1 MFIGIDIGGTN
12 IKGVL
17 ADKNG
22 KIISFK
28 KISTGKTLAEIENGI
43 CNLIS
48 GLSLENKQTS
58 CRVEAVGIGSAGS
71 IDKKKGLIITSP
83 NIKSL
88 QNYPIARSLNKA
100 TGLKVYLENDATA
113 AITGESWTGLGRNFS
128 NWIML
133 MLGTGIGGGVII
145 NNKIYTGQSGS
156 AMEVGHMTIDYKGKK
171 CLCGNTGCFEAYAS
185 ATALIKLTRAKLKRC
200 PSSSINKMITNDML
214 TSKIV
219 YDAARK
225 GDRLAKEIFNDISF
239 YLGIGI
245 SNLVNIFNP
254 EAIIIGGGL
263 SKAHRLLI
271 PNIKKIVADRA
282 LKGLKENIKFLTIM
296 DVDKTAALGAAKI
309 AMDAC
314 K

>member
-17 ADKNG
+17 AGKNG
-22 KIISFK
+22 EIISFR
-28 KISTGKTLAEIENGI
+28 KISTVETLPDIENGI
-43 CNLIS
+43 CSLILT
-48 GLSLENKQTS
+48 LSSKIKGAS
-58 CRVEAVGIGSAGS
+58 RRPEAVGIGSAGS
-71 IDKKKGLIITSP
+71 IDKKRGVIITSP

-88 QNYPIARSLNKA
+88 QNYPLAQKINKA

-113 AITGESWTGLGRNFS
+113 AIIGEWWVGRGRNFS

-133 MLGTGIGGGVII
+133 TLGTGIGGGVII

-156 AMEVGHMTIDYKGKK
+156 AMEVGHTTIDYKGKK
-171 CLCGNTGCFEAYAS
+171 CLCGNTGCLETYAS
-185 ATALIKLTRAKLKRC
+185 ATALVKLTRSKLKRNH
-200 PSSSINKMITNDML
+200 SSSINKRITDEKL

-219 YDAARK
+219 YEEAVK
-225 GDRLAKEIFNDISF
+225 GDTLAKDVFNEVSF
-239 YLGIGI
+239 FLGVGI

-254 EAIIIGGGL
+254 EAIILSGGL
-263 SKAHRLLI
+263 AKAHRLLF

-282 LKGLKENIKFLTIM
+282 LEGLKENVIFSTTM
-296 DVDKTAALGAAKI
+296 DFDKTAALGAAKI
-309 AMDAC
+309 AMDAY